1 MEKVLVK
8 KYKLLEPL
16 ASGGMATVYLA
27 KNLATDEIVVAKIP
41 NFSGLPNKEKLEK
54 RFMREAQILSKIN
67 SKYVV
72 KIHDFGQEETGEH
85 FLILEYLHGKTLEEM
100 ASSKDRIPVPTVA
113 DITMQ
118 MAEVLKD
125 LHEQGIVHRDIK
137 SSNVKITSEGNI
149 KLFDFGISKG
159 DDLPSMTRST
169 DFLGTLQYM
178 SPEQTDGREVDIR
191 SDIYSL
197 GIVIY
202 EMLFG
207 KLPFDAPS
215 PVEVLEMQRNKQ
227 PKIPPEAREREI
239 PVSII
244 TLMLRCLE
252 KRPEDR
258 FQNPAE
264 LLNALKVVT
273 EEIGISQVE
282 RDKLRQTTFTQI
294 LAKNSVPTYKSR
306 QQRRRLAII
315 FSASLAALAIA
326 AGFLFGKGC
335 FVPPTVH
342 FKIAQGEQAE
352 YMLNFQS
359 PPGTKNINAAIS
371 EVPKTLV
378 CQLEKPTQTDKE
390 QPNLTN
396 GSLVMKMFA
405 YMTAELG
412 IYPIKIKV
420 GYTLDENMTTEE
432 EIVYN
437 VEIVKGEIGSKALKL
452 VDRSMI
458 SDDPNAKV
466 DMAVEINGKVY
477 IPVDPIAS
485 STKAS
490 TEWDKN
496 AGKLTYITP
505 DKTIE
510 LTKGENVVKENG
522 QTKTITDAP
531 VVINDSMLI
540 SDKTAEETMD
550 TEVKVD
556 KGSGDVTLSYKETKP
571 GSKVTFNTVNDKN
584 ENISGATVMIG
595 GVYKGKTPLTIEL
608 QTGTYKISIAMQ
620 GFNTITDEISL
631 KTAKNISQ
639 DYTLTKDEQQKPP
652 DENTAKTGKLYLSVN
667 VPWGTFVVN
676 GESYPNRM
684 SMTLD
689 LPAGRYDIVYKLAG
703 IADQKATVY
712 ITNGKEYSKKF
723 VISSAR
729 LTVKTNVAGAVVQ
742 FVNVT
747 FERILTG
754 KDNPW
759 SMEIA
764 AQKYTIYVSKTIEIN
779 KEFKNVSVKKVVD
792 LRPGENRTEYFEIK
806 P

>member
-100 ASSKDRIPVPTVA
+100 AVSKDRIPVPTVV

-239 PVSII
+239 PISII

-294 LAKNSVPTYKSR
+294 LAKNSVPTYRAR
-306 QQRRRLAII
+306 QQKRKLAVII
-315 FSASLAALAIA
+315 SASLAALAVA
-326 AGFLFGKGC
+326 AGFFFGKGC
-335 FVPPTVH
+335 FVPQTVH

-359 PPGTKNINAAIS
+359 PPGTKDINATIS

-378 CQLEKPTQTDKE
+378 CQLEKPAQTSQD
-390 QPNLTN
+390 QPNITN

-412 IYPIKIKV
+412 IYPVKIKV
-420 GYTLDENMTTEE
+420 GYTLGENMATEE

-437 VEIVKGEIGSKALKL
+437 VEVVKGEIGSKALKL

-466 DMAVEINGKVY
+466 DKAVEINGKVY

-485 STKAS
+485 STNAA

-540 SDKTAEETMD
+540 SDKTAEEAMN

-556 KGSGDVTLSYKETKP
+556 KGSGDVTLSYKEKKP

-584 ENISGATVMIG
+584 ENVSGATVMIG

-608 QTGTYKISIAMQ
+608 QTGTYKISITMQ
-620 GFNTITDEISL
+620 GFKTITDEIAL
-631 KTAKNISQ
+631 KTIKNISQ
-639 DYTLTKDEQQKPP
+639 DYTLTKDEEQKPP
-652 DENTAKTGKLYLSVN
+652 DENTAKTGRLYLSVN
-667 VPWGTFVVN
+667 VPWGTFIVN
-676 GESYPNRM
+676 GESYSNRM
-684 SMTLD
+684 SMTLE

-703 IADQKATVY
+703 IADQKATIY
-712 ITNGKEYSKKF
+712 ITNGKEHSKKF

-729 LTVKTNVAGAVVQ
+729 LTVKTNVVGAVVQ

-764 AQKYTIYVSKTIEIN
+764 AQKYTIYVSKTIN
-779 KEFKNVSVKKVVD
+779 DKNVSVKKVVD
-792 LRPGENRTEYFEIK
+792 LRPGENRTEYFELK

>member
-41 NFSGLPNKEKLEK
+41 NFMGLPNKEKLEK

-72 KIHDFGQEETGEH
+72 KIHDFGQEETGEY

-100 ASSKDRIPVPTVA
+100 ANSKDRIPVPTVV

-118 MAEVLKD
+118 MAEVLRD

-137 SSNVKITSEGNI
+137 SSNIKITSEGNI

-159 DDLPSMTRST
+159 DDLPSMTHST

-227 PKIPPEAREREI
+227 PKVPPEAREREI
-239 PVSII
+239 SISII

-252 KRPEDR
+252 KRPDDR

-294 LAKNSVPTYKSR
+294 LSRTSVPTYKAR
-306 QQRRRLAII
+306 QKKRRLAVIL
-315 FSASLAALAIA
+315 SASLAVLAIT
-326 AGFLFGKGC
+326 AGFFFGKGC
-335 FVPPTVH
+335 FVPPEVH
-342 FKIAQGEQAE
+342 FKIAQGEQLE
-352 YMLNFQS
+352 YILPIQS
-359 PPGTKNINAAIS
+359 PPGVTEIKATIT
-371 EVPKTLV
+371 ETPKYLV
-378 CQLEKPTQTDKE
+378 CQLEKSDNSE
-390 QPNLTN
+390 QEQSNLTN
-396 GSLVMKMFA
+396 NSWIMKMFA
-405 YMTAELG
+405 FMTAELG
-412 IYPIKIKV
+412 IYPVKLKV
-420 GYTLDENMTTEE
+420 NYILEGNLSSEE
-432 EIVYN
+432 EIFLN
-437 VEIVKGEIGSKALKL
+437 IEIIKGEIGTKALKL

-466 DMAVEINGKVY
+466 DKAVEINGKVY
-477 IPVDPIAS
+477 IPVDPIAN
-485 STKAS
+485 STNAS

-496 AGKLTYITP
+496 AGKLTYITS

-540 SDKTAEETMD
+540 SDKTAQEAMN

-556 KGSGDVTLSYKETKP
+556 KKSGDVTLTYKEAKP
-571 GSKVTFNTVNDKN
+571 GSKVIFNTVNDKN
-584 ENISGATVMIG
+584 ENVSGATVMIG
-595 GVYKGKTPLTIEL
+595 GVYKGKTPLTLEL
-608 QTGTYKISIAMQ
+608 QTGTYKVTITMQ
-620 GFNTITDEISL
+620 GFVTITDEIAL
-631 KTAKNISQ
+631 KTIKNTSQ
-639 DYTLTKDEQQKPP
+639 DYTLVKDEQEKPP
-652 DENTAKTGKLYLSVN
+652 GENTAKTGTLYLSVN
-667 VPWGTFVVN
+667 VPWGTFFVN
-676 GESYPNRM
+676 GDSYPNRM
-684 SMTLD
+684 SMTLE
-689 LPAGRYDIVYKLAG
+689 LPAGKYDIVYKLAG

-712 ITNGKEYSKKF
+712 ITNGKEYSKRF
-723 VISSAR
+723 NINSAR

-742 FVNVT
+742 FLNVT
-747 FERILTG
+747 FERILTS

-764 AQKYTIYVSKTIEIN
+764 AQKYTIYVSKTIN
-779 KEFKNVSVKKVVD
+779 NKNVSTKKVVD
-792 LRPGENRTEYFEIK
+792 LKPGENRTEYFELK

>member
-100 ASSKDRIPVPTVA
+100 ASSKDRIPVPTVI

-215 PVEVLEMQRNKQ
+215 PVEVLEMQRNKH

-239 PVSII
+239 PTSII

-258 FQNPAE
+258 FQNPVE
-264 LLNALKVVT
+264 LLNALRLVT

-294 LAKNSVPTYKSR
+294 LAKNTVPTYKSR
-306 QQRRRLAII
+306 QRKRRLAVII
-315 FSASLAALAIA
+315 SASVAVLAIA
-326 AGFLFGKGC
+326 AGFFFGKGC
-335 FVPPTVH
+335 LIPPTVH
-342 FKIAQGEQAE
+342 FKIAQGEHLE
-352 YMLNFQS
+352 YMLPIAA
-359 PPGTKNINAAIS
+359 PPGVVSVDATIT
-371 EVPKTLV
+371 EVPKGLV
-378 CQLEKPTQTDKE
+378 CQLDKPETSDNQTD
-390 QPNLTN
+390 LTN
-396 GSLVMKMFA
+396 NGWIMNMFA
-405 YMTAELG
+405 FMTADLG
-412 IYPIKIKV
+412 IYPIKLKV
-420 GYTLDENMTTEE
+420 SYKLEGNLSSEE
-432 EIVYN
+432 ETVLNI
-437 VEIVKGEIGSKALKL
+437 EIIKGEIGSKALKL

-466 DMAVEINGKVY
+466 DKAVEINGKVY

-485 STKAS
+485 STNAS
-490 TEWDKN
+490 TEWDKA

-540 SDKTAEETMD
+540 SDKTAEEAMD

-556 KGSGDVTLSYKETKP
+556 KSSGDVTLSYKETKP
-571 GSKVTFNTVNDKN
+571 GSKVTFNTVSDKN
-584 ENISGATVMIG
+584 ENVSGAIVMIG

-608 QTGTYKISIAMQ
+608 QTGTYKITISMN
-620 GFNTITDEISL
+620 GYNTITDEITL
-631 KTAKNISQ
+631 KTVKNISQ
-639 DYTLTKDEQQKPP
+639 DYTLVKGDEKSP
-652 DENTAKTGKLYLSVN
+652 DENTAKTGKLTLSVN
-667 VPWGTFVVN
+667 VPWGAFIVN

-684 SMTLD
+684 SLSLD
-689 LPAGRYDIVYKLAG
+689 LPAGKYDVVYRLAG
-703 IADQKATVY
+703 IADQKATIY
-712 ITNGKEYSKKF
+712 ITNGKEHSKRF
-723 VISSAR
+723 IISSAR

-747 FERILTG
+747 FDRILTG

-764 AQKYTIYVSKTIEIN
+764 AQKYTIYVSKTID
-779 KEFKNVSVKKVVD
+779 KKNVSVKRVVD
-792 LRPGENRTEYFEIK
+792 LKPGENRTEYFELK